1 LPLDNPFLML
11 LIEFLLL
18 IYFVYVVAYTTV
30 FSIGGLLYK
39 IPKLDYSTKKNRIAV
54 FIPAYKE
61 DAVII
66 PVARQARYQSYPKEY
81 YDVIVLA
88 DSLMKATLTELS
100 LLDIRLHPVQF
111 EKSTKVKSLL
121 SGLNS
126 FDQYD
131 IAVILD
137 ADNVMDVDFL
147 SKINAGFNYGWKAI
161 QGQRTA
167 KNKNTP
173 LAILDGISE
182 AIANHI
188 NRQGA
193 IALGLSS
200 PLIGSGMAFRFSML
214 KDVMNTMDSVGGFDK
229 ELQIRILENGTK
241 IQYLKDAIVQDEK
254 VDTKEVF
261 ENQRK
266 RWVSSH
272 YIYFKKFFARGILSL
287 IKGNLS
293 VFNIAI
299 LYNIQLPRLMNLGI
313 LSVLTFLAIV
323 LRDHL
328 ALPFF
333 YWPFL
338 LIIYVAS
345 LLLAIPNTYYNKS
358 LLAAIL
364 TVPAIFISMFLIHFK
379 LKGANK
385 KFIHTPHKQQ

>member
-1 LPLDNPFLML
+1 ML
-11 LIEFLLL
+11 VLEFLILS
-18 IYFVYVVAYTTV
+18 YFIYVVGYTTV
-30 FSIGGLLYK
+30 FSTGGLFYK
-39 IPKLDYSTKKNRIAV
+39 IPQLSRSIKKNRIAV

-61 DAVII
+61 DAVIV
-66 PVARQARYQSYPKEY
+66 PVAKQARYQAYPKEY

-88 DSLMKATLTELS
+88 DSLMKSTLTELS
-100 LLDIRLHPVQF
+100 LLDIKLHVVQF

-126 FDQYD
+126 VDQYD

-137 ADNVMDVDFL
+137 ADNVMDINFL
-147 SKINAGFNYGWKAI
+147 SKINAAFNYGWEAI

-182 AIANHI
+182 GIANHI

-200 PLIGSGMAFRFSML
+200 PIIGSGMAFGFSML
-214 KDVMNTMDSVGGFDK
+214 KNVMTTMDSVGGFDK
-229 ELQIRILENGTK
+229 ELQMRILENGTK
-241 IQYLKDAIVQDEK
+241 IHYLKDAIVEDEK

-261 ENQRK
+261 QNQRK
-266 RWVSSH
+266 RWISSH
-272 YIYFKKFFARGILSL
+272 YIYFKKFFVRGVLSL
-287 IKGNLS
+287 FKGNFS

-313 LSVLTFLAIV
+313 LSALAFLSII
-323 LRDHL
+323 LQNHL
-328 ALPFF
+328 ALPFY
-333 YWPFL
+333 YWPL
-338 LIIYVAS
+338 LLVIFVAS
-345 LLLAIPNTYYNKS
+345 LLIAIPKTYYNKS
-358 LLAAIL
+358 LLTAIL
-364 TVPAIFISMFLIHFK
+364 TVPSTFVSMFLIHFK

-385 KFIHTPHKQQ
+385 KFIHTPHKQH